1 MSVSDSDIEY
11 FLTVIDP
18 PPDAK
23 TRYIESIRHTT
34 GGIIHTL
41 GPVRIASVLLGSLF
55 IRYGLES
62 LLRYRE
68 MRQRRDAKSIQ
79 QLKVGLKNLPPLS
92 SDMSIIV
99 RTINDRG
106 VPRAVFDTEDDFEVP
121 ERLQEA
127 WEIVGQ
133 TVAVSEPD
141 ISPVFIPGSK
151 GAVSFITI
159 SLPTEETQDII
170 TELESRL
177 RQSHFI
183 PSKTPK
189 RGPLK
194 SMKYLKLDSSIVNG
208 KLHPELLISII
219 L

>member
-11 FLTVIDP
+11 FLTVVDP

-23 TRYIESIRHTT
+23 TRYIESIRKTAED
-34 GGIIHTL
+34 IIHTI

-55 IRYGLES
+55 IRYGLEA

-68 MRQRRDAKSIQ
+68 MRQRRDAKTIQ
-79 QLKVGLKNLPPLS
+79 QLKLGLKNLPPLS

-106 VPRAVFDTEDDFEVP
+106 VPRAVFDAEDEFEVP
-121 ERLQEA
+121 ERLQQA

-133 TVAVSEPD
+133 TVAASESD
-141 ISPVFIPGSK
+141 ISPTFIPGSK

-159 SLPTEETQDII
+159 SLPKEETQDII
-170 TELESRL
+170 TDLESRL
-177 RQSHFI
+177 KQSHLI

-194 SMKYLKLDSSIVNG
+194 SMKYLKLDSSVVNE